1 MDNLQKPKIFGVG
14 NSLIKQLTIY
24 YTPCSSGWVNIM
36 KDKAYVIAFEL
47 DGSGIYH
54 SESNELSAGEY
65 ELIRVVE
72 QNGQYL
78 IMGIGYLN
86 IL

>member
-1 MDNLQKPKIFGVG
+1 
-14 NSLIKQLTIY
+14 
-24 YTPCSSGWVNIM
+24 M